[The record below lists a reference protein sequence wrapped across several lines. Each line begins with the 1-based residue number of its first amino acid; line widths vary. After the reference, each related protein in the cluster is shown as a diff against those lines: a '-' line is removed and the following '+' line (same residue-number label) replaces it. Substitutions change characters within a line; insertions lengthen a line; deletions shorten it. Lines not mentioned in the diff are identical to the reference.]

1 MSDPS
6 DSLLSSY
13 DYSLD
18 PSFIAQQPSD
28 PRHAA
33 RLMIV
38 EEQKV
43 DLPSVR
49 HKTIWDWKDE
59 LSPGDLIVLND
70 TRVLK
75 ARLRVRLSGGGLA
88 ELFLLEH
95 LD

>member
-18 PSFIAQQPSD
+18 PSFIAQQPSE

-33 RLMIV
+33 RLLIV

-43 DLPSVR
+43 VSDTGKTTYTNDQK
-49 HKTIWDWKDE
+49 HKE
-59 LSPGDLIVLND
+59 EVP
-70 TRVLK
+70 
-75 ARLRVRLSGGGLA
+75 AFLRRQA
-88 ELFLLEH
+88 N
-95 LD
+95 